1 MFFKRVLLAVFL
13 MTFGLQAQVGLSG
26 KISQNRTLLKQIEAQ
41 INDLRVKITS
51 SKKKETSILHQI
63 DLIDHEMALIQRSRG
78 ILQREVRL
86 LSEQIDSVQTA
97 LQNAE
102 KRLQILRDL
111 YARRA
116 VYAYKYG
123 HDYNLELLLTSRS
136 VNQALV
142 RLKYLREIARHD
154 ETLMQLIEKKKQR
167 IQTIKDQLQ
176 QALTQKSQALNAIKK
191 QEAVYL
197 ARKKEKQRLLRK
209 VKWTHKTYTNL
220 LNQKERERQR
230 LLNLIA
236 SLEKSRK
243 ARKVT
248 VPPKAAPPN
257 FKFMNLAKARGKL
270 PWPVKGKVISHYGKQ
285 RDPKTRTYTKN
296 IDIEI
301 KVKEGTPVHCVFP
314 GVVRMITY
322 LPGYG
327 NTVIVDHGKGYYTVY
342 SHLSEVDVSK
352 NSYVDRNQIIG
363 KVGDSGYIG
372 PVTLRFGIYGA
383 SRTYNPERWLE

>member
-1 MFFKRVLLAVFL
+1 MILLMSV
-13 MTFGLQAQVGLSG
+13 GLRAQVGLSG
-26 KISQNRTLLKQIEAQ
+26 KISQNRTLLKQIETQ

-86 LSEQIDSVQTA
+86 LSEQIDSAQTA
-97 LQNAE
+97 LENAE
-102 KRLQILRDL
+102 KRLQVLRDL

-136 VNQALV
+136 LNQALV

-167 IQTIKDQLQ
+167 IKAIRDQLQ
-176 QALTQKSQALNAIKK
+176 QALAQKSRALNTIKK
-191 QEAVYL
+191 QEAMYL

-243 ARKVT
+243 ARKAT

-270 PWPVKGKVISHYGKQ
+270 PWPVKGKVITHYGKQ
-285 RDPKTRTYTKN
+285 RDPKTKTYTTN

-301 KVKEGTPVHCVFP
+301 KVKEGTPVRCVFP

-372 PVTLRFGIYGA
+372 PVTLRFGIYGS